1 MSKVNI
7 VETLESS
14 GSLVCIVHRDYWNNN
29 MLFKYEDGIPVS
41 LRMLDF
47 QLSRIGHPLGDVAYF
62 LYTSTLPE
70 QDRSICTICFVTIS
84 TL

>member
-14 GSLVCIVHRDYWNNN
+14 GPLVCIVHGDYWNNN
-29 MLFKYEDGIPVS
+29 MLLKYEDGIPVS

-47 QLSRIGHPLGDVAYF
+47 QLSIHQAIHLA
-62 LYTSTLPE
+62 T
-70 QDRSICTICFVTIS
+70 
-84 TL
+84 